1 MDDSFLL
8 RLCLC
13 GLCLAAGDSK
23 VAVVARLGQEADLL
37 LASSSWSLWPTSRR
51 LLVSSW
57 VSNLET

>member
-23 VAVVARLGQEADLL
+23 VVVARLGQEADLL
-37 LASSSWSLWPTSRR
+37 LASSSWSPW

-57 VSNLET
+57 VCVLWWL

>member
-13 GLCLAAGDSK
+13 GWCLAAGDSK
-23 VAVVARLGQEADLL
+23 VVVVARLGQEADLML
-37 LASSSWSLWPTSRR
+37 PSSSWSLWPTSRG

-57 VSNLET
+57 VCVLW